1 MAKSNKNTKSPKS
14 SETKKPFVMKNKDKK
29 VKKETMQ
36 EKLEIKQ
43 ANSNDK
49 ASRIV
54 GTIFIGLGVLLVA
67 FGIYSFVKFK
77 AEPTFS
83 ENLEIPTMEYVTEL
97 TNKLEIEVKGSAADL
112 DSVALFVNDERVDET
127 RVKDG
132 TYEFTYVVD
141 GEGEYVLSVA
151 GLKGFPF
158 REIGDRSASV
168 RALVDTT
175 PPSSKD
181 VKLVYKEETSDSTFK
196 LSGTVEPNATV
207 KLSRGV
213 NEYTVIADKNGEF
226 VLEGIGLDEG
236 KNVFYVS
243 LTDKAGNTVSLDE
256 KVRIAYSPDAD
267 LNGDGA
273 VSGTTDQLP
282 QAAGDLDNL
291 LIRNL
296 MIIFGLAALL
306 VFSGSSIYALNRKK

>member
-1 MAKSNKNTKSPKS
+1 MDKSNKSSKS
-14 SETKKPFVMKNKDKK
+14 SKTKNPLIAKKKKDKK
-29 VKKETMQ
+29 ESMR

-54 GTIFIGLGVLLVA
+54 GTIFIGLGILLVA
-67 FGIYSFVKFK
+67 FGIYSFIKFK
-77 AEPTFS
+77 AEPTFD
-83 ENLEIPTMEYVTEL
+83 EELEIPAMEYVTDL
-97 TNKLEIEVKGSAADL
+97 TNQLEIEVKGTATDL
-112 DSVALFVNDERVDET
+112 DSIALFVNDERVDEV

-132 TYEFTYVVD
+132 VYEFTYEVD
-141 GEGEYVLSVA
+141 GEGEYSVSVA

-158 REIGDRSASV
+158 REIGTRSTSLI
-168 RALVDTT
+168 ALVDTT
-175 PPSSKD
+175 APSVDD
-181 VKLVYKEETSDSTFK
+181 VELIYKEETFDSTFK
-196 LSGTVEPNATV
+196 LSGTVEPNSTV
-207 KLSRGV
+207 KVSRGV
-213 NEYTVIADKNGEF
+213 NEYVAIADENGEF
-226 VLEGIGLDEG
+226 VVEGVGLDEG
-236 KNVFYVS
+236 KNVFYIA

-267 LNGDGA
+267 LNGDGV

-296 MIIFGLAALL
+296 MVIFGLAALF
-306 VFSGSSIYALNRKK
+306 VFSGSTIYAFNRKK

>member
-1 MAKSNKNTKSPKS
+1 MDKSNKSSKS
-14 SETKKPFVMKNKDKK
+14 SKIRKPLIAKKDKK
-29 VKKETMQ
+29 ESMR

-54 GTIFIGLGVLLVA
+54 GTIFIGLGILLVA
-67 FGIYSFVKFK
+67 FGIYSFIKFK
-77 AEPTFS
+77 AEPTFN
-83 ENLEIPTMEYVTEL
+83 EELEIPTMEYVTDL
-97 TNKLEIEVKGSAADL
+97 TNQLEIEVKGTSTEL
-112 DSVALFVNDERVDET
+112 DSVALFINDERVDET

-132 TYEFTYVVD
+132 AYEFTYEVEV
-141 GEGEYVLSVA
+141 EGEYSVSVA

-158 REIGDRSASV
+158 REIGARSSSV
-168 RALVDTT
+168 ICLVDTT
-175 PPSSKD
+175 APSVDD

-196 LSGTVEPNATV
+196 LSGTVEPNSTV

-213 NEYTVIADKNGEF
+213 NEYTGTADKNGKF
-226 VLEGIGLDEG
+226 VIEGVGLDDG
-236 KNVFYVS
+236 KNVFYIA
-243 LTDKAGNTVSLDE
+243 LTDEAGNTVSLDE

-273 VSGTTDQLP
+273 VAGSTDQLP
-282 QAAGDLDNL
+282 QADGNLDNI

-296 MIIFGLAALL
+296 MIIFGLAALF
-306 VFSGSSIYALNRKK
+306 VFSGSSIYAFNRKK

>member
-1 MAKSNKNTKSPKS
+1 MDKSNKSSKS
-14 SETKKPFVMKNKDKK
+14 SKTKNPLIAKKKKDKK
-29 VKKETMQ
+29 ESMR

-54 GTIFIGLGVLLVA
+54 GTIFIGLGILLVA
-67 FGIYSFVKFK
+67 FGIYSFIKFK
-77 AEPTFS
+77 AEPTFD
-83 ENLEIPTMEYVTEL
+83 EELEIPAMEYVTDL
-97 TNKLEIEVKGSAADL
+97 TNQLEIEVKGTATDL
-112 DSVALFVNDERVDET
+112 DSIALFVNDERVDEV

-132 TYEFTYVVD
+132 VYEFTYEVD
-141 GEGEYVLSVA
+141 GEGEYSVSVA

-158 REIGDRSASV
+158 REIGTRSTSLI
-168 RALVDTT
+168 ALVDTT
-175 PPSSKD
+175 APSVDD
-181 VKLVYKEETSDSTFK
+181 VELIYKEETSDSTFK
-196 LSGTVEPNATV
+196 LSGTVEPNSTV
-207 KLSRGV
+207 KVSRGV
-213 NEYTVIADKNGEF
+213 NEYVAIADENGEF
-226 VLEGIGLDEG
+226 VVEGVGLDEG
-236 KNVFYVS
+236 KNVFYIA

-267 LNGDGA
+267 LNGDGV

-296 MIIFGLAALL
+296 MVIFGLAALF
-306 VFSGSSIYALNRKK
+306 VFSGSTIYAFNRKK